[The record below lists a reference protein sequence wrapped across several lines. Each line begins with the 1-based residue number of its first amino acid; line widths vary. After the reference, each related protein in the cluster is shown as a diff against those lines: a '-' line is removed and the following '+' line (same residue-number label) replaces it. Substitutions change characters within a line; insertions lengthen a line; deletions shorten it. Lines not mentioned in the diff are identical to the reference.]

1 MSRRGFRSLSEHIP
15 NQWYDSK
22 RHHTYGGNHD
32 NGIERGDDHVS
43 VVGVRPWLQNR
54 PDVDWM
60 TRHDKSWTIPPPETG
75 RHFDPHHRIQKPGY
89 YADNSKERGYTQ
101 K

>member
-1 MSRRGFRSLSEHIP
+1 MVTGRR
-15 NQWYDSK
+15 
-22 RHHTYGGNHD
+22 
-32 NGIERGDDHVS
+32 
-43 VVGVRPWLQNR
+43 LQNR